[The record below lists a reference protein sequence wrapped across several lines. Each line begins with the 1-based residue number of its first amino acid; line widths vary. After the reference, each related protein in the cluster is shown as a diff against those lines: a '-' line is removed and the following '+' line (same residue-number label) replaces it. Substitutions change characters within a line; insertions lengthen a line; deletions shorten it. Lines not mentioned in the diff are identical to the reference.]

1 MSEEKWLTKFAEGT
15 GAIITRPIAPAIEGL
30 EDLDINRDITLGRWR
45 LVQPVS
51 HISGQAGEFN
61 NNLTGEIRPNLALV
75 VLKINP
81 SRACFSTE
89 RKLLCTSRNA
99 QRSLDGK
106 DCLTCPS
113 SQWGE
118 DGERPGCD
126 FGYTFL
132 CYDPTDQ
139 AISLVGA
146 SGAAVPT
153 ARRYLGLLVTHHT
166 PPFAHVTVFS
176 AHEEKTEKG
185 KWMALDITLM
195 DSLPPDQTEKMRTL
209 YHTLIGLTYR
219 EMEEPTWNDVY

>member
-1 MSEEKWLTKFAEGT
+1 MSDEKWLDKFAAGA

-51 HISGQAGEFN
+51 HISGRAGEFN
-61 NNLTGEIRPNLALV
+61 NNLTGEILPSLTLV

-81 SRACFSTE
+81 SRACFSAD
-89 RKLLCTSRNA
+89 RRLLCSSRNA
-99 QRSLDGK
+99 QRSLDRK

-113 SQWGE
+113 SLWGE
-118 DGERPGCD
+118 DGERPACD

-146 SGAAVPT
+146 SGSAVPT
-153 ARRYLGLLVTHHT
+153 ARKYLGLLVTKGT
-166 PPFAHVTVFS
+166 PPFAWLTQFS
-176 AHEEKTEKG
+176 AHEEKGEKG
-185 KWMALDITLM
+185 KWMALDI
-195 DSLPPDQTEKMRTL
+195 SLVKLLEPDEVKKMRVL
-209 YHTLIGLTYR
+209 YHTLVGLAYR
-219 EMEEPTWNDVY
+219 EVEEPTWNDVY